1 MDYDKH
7 VYFILLYL
15 YIWKRELP
23 GAIQNI
29 WAPHK
34 ICDIFYMGAWEL
46 VTGKP
51 LVSSM
56 SSHVFR
62 MGFGAPLVTNMGGH
76 GAFRSPMYFVW
87 GHHTFPRRPEGSMS
101 SHT

>member
-1 MDYDKH
+1 M
-7 VYFILLYL
+7 YFV
-15 YIWKRELP
+15 W
-23 GAIQNI
+23 
-29 WAPHK
+29 
-34 ICDIFYMGAWEL
+34 L

-87 GHHTFPRRPEGSMS
+87 DEHHFPGDRGRLHVLPYWLLGVLRFPYEIHVRTYMETQCGFSPVR
-101 SHT
+101 